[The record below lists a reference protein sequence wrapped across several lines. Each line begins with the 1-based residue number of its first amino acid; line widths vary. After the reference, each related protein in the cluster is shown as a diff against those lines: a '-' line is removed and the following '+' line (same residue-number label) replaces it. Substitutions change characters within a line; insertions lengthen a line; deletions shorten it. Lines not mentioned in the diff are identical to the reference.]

1 MSIRIRIDGMK
12 LPDSGTFIPVRIE
25 HNGNV
30 CMGAKI
36 VGEAVYVP
44 SKADCLRAMTD
55 EELAEFFANKQTDVE
70 NEIAEKG
77 GFSDHI
83 STKPTVSEWLDWLK
97 GEAYDLPY

>member
-12 LPDSGTFIPVRIE
+12 LPDSGTSIPVRIE

-36 VGEAVYVP
+36 VGEAVYIS
-44 SKADCLRAMTD
+44 SKADCFRAMTD
-55 EELAEFFANKQTDVE
+55 EELAEFFANKQIKVE
-70 NEIAEKG
+70 DEIAEKW

-83 STKPTVSEWLDWLK
+83 STKPTVSEWLDWLREDA
-97 GEAYDLPY
+97 G